1 MRKKSIL
8 LIIAIVAITYAIFLF
23 NDFVG
28 DDHMLFVQSDF
39 FKSWNHFPELFT
51 PAAVTNVNDLYF
63 DYEGKTRSGVVSYRP
78 VVMATYF
85 LEYQI
90 WRLNP
95 FGYHL
100 NNLFI
105 HILNAILVFIV
116 ILNIAKSERI
126 ALLGALL
133 FSVHPINAE
142 AVCNIGRADIL
153 ACFFG
158 LVSFLCFIRYTEFRG
173 PRRAAVLSVSLMS
186 FFLAVFTKESAI
198 VWPVIMIAYDFFIK
212 EKSGK
217 TIWKDLRSRYL
228 GFGLISI
235 FYLYVYFFIFPN
247 PVLWRMAFF
256 GADLLTHLVTMMKII
271 KDYTIAF
278 LWPFSISILP
288 TMYTPPVH
296 PLWSHENIW
305 SFCFL
310 LLCFLV
316 GAKIFARSKILA
328 FAVAWLGLAF
338 LPVANIFPLANPMA
352 YRFMYLPSIGFAM
365 MAAVLLE
372 QSFLM
377 SRHPGFRTIFTRSL
391 IGICVILTIF
401 LNSSWRNNYTM
412 ATTILKNCPESTKA
426 YQMLAFYFQEKRLYP
441 QAREQLQKALLI
453 EPDNPVL
460 YHDLGALYVNDPQK
474 AIDHFK
480 KAIEIYPGYK
490 RAYTDL
496 CRAYANKEDYP
507 MAMVCFEER
516 IADGDIGIGTYVD
529 YTRLCLLAQER
540 EKAKAAYSKA
550 LARYPNNVELLD
562 MEQLLVGGKP

>member
-1 MRKKSIL
+1 VNPRKTPVFGLGSATLFSISPSVIMRRKSIL
-8 LIIAIVAITYAIFLF
+8 LIIAIVVMTYAVSLL

-39 FKSWNHFPELFT
+39 FKSWNHFPEVFKPT
-51 PAAVTNVNDLYF
+51 AVTNVNDLFFGY
-63 DYEGKTRSGVVSYRP
+63 DGQVRSGVVSYRP
-78 VVMATYF
+78 VVMAMYF

-90 WRLNP
+90 WRSNP

-105 HILNAILVFIV
+105 HIVNAVLIFIV
-116 ILNIAKSERI
+116 IFNIVKNRRT

-133 FSVHPINAE
+133 FGVHPINAE

-158 LVSFLCFIRYTEFRG
+158 LISFLCFIEYTEFRG
-173 PRRAAVLSVSLMS
+173 PRRAAVLSVSLAS

-198 VWPVIMIAYDFFIK
+198 VWPAIMIAYDFFIK
-212 EKSGK
+212 EKSGRTFGEDFK
-217 TIWKDLRSRYL
+217 SRYP
-228 GFGLISI
+228 GFVLILI

-247 PVLWRMAFF
+247 PALQRMTFF
-256 GADLLTHLVTMMKII
+256 GGDLLTHLVTMLKIT
-271 KDYTIAF
+271 KDYAIAF
-278 LWPFSISILP
+278 LWPFSVSILP
-288 TMYTPPVH
+288 PMYTPPVH

-310 LLCFLV
+310 LFCFLI
-316 GAKIFARSKILA
+316 GAKIFIRSKILT
-328 FAVAWLGLAF
+328 FAVSWLGLAF
-338 LPVANIFPLANPMA
+338 LPVANIIPLANPTA

-372 QSFLM
+372 QSSLM
-377 SRHPGFRTIFTRSL
+377 SRSPGLKTIFTRVL

-426 YQMLAFYFQEKRLYP
+426 YHLLAFYFKEKGLYQ
-441 QAREQLQKALLI
+441 QAREQMQMALRI
-453 EPDNPVL
+453 EPDNPVF

-474 AIDHFK
+474 AIDK
-480 KAIEIYPGYK
+480 YIRDTKGLTRIYAGPTRTRK
-490 RAYTDL
+490 ITKWPWRVL
-496 CRAYANKEDYP
+496 RKE
-507 MAMVCFEER
+507 
-516 IADGDIGIGTYVD
+516 
-529 YTRLCLLAQER
+529 
-540 EKAKAAYSKA
+540 
-550 LARYPNNVELLD
+550 
-562 MEQLLVGGKP
+562 